1 MGFKLST
8 GGSPDSMCGFLSSDS
23 GEENLNDLS
32 SSFGGKF
39 SFPPEKRRASVAV
52 DSFGERRWM
61 RNCEEVRMAF
71 RVSEGNLTLKETMG
85 SGWRVTVLNEETVI
99 PLNAESGVELGSV
112 DVMIATG

>member
-1 MGFKLST
+1 
-8 GGSPDSMCGFLSSDS
+8 
-23 GEENLNDLS
+23 
-32 SSFGGKF
+32 
-39 SFPPEKRRASVAV
+39 
-52 DSFGERRWM
+52 
-61 RNCEEVRMAF
+61 MAF